1 MSSLERGLKLVGVT
15 DLSIEIGKHI
25 KVKFAHD
32 GEKGMVTLSATPSDH
47 RAKANAVAT
56 IRRELNRIGI
66 TDPRFEMRLVL
77 SAQQMLDEAQVWELL
92 DKWESEVAESPEGG
106 DNSR

>member
-1 MSSLERGLKLVGVT
+1 
-15 DLSIEIGKHI
+15 
-25 KVKFAHD
+25 
-32 GEKGMVTLSATPSDH
+32 
-47 RAKANAVAT
+47 
-56 IRRELNRIGI
+56 
-66 TDPRFEMRLVL
+66 MRLVL